1 MMNKDMESDNMVKK
15 MVKVENRNG
24 FPKKGG
30 MSNNLKRGKKK
41 REREK
46 ERRASEWLPVF
57 D

>member
-1 MMNKDMESDNMVKK
+1 MNKDMESDNMVKK
-15 MVKVENRNG
+15 MVKVEKRNG